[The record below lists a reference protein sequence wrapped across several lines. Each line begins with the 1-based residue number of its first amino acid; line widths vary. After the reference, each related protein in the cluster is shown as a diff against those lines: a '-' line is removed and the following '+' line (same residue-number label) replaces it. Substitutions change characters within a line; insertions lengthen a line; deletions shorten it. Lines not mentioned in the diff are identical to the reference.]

1 MMKILGNGIDI
12 YVKHHFHYDLRFKIF
27 LDNRTV
33 NRAII
38 WPKYEDYPGVEAV
51 TNLAKTKNYFRF
63 YIDSLLYSGVK
74 IVPLFPNPNCQYID
88 LINLQNFFTMTKI
101 VHGKQIRLVYE
112 CCNPKSTHYRHFIIV
127 QIELF

>member
-1 MMKILGNGIDI
+1 MFQTISKRNRIDI
-12 YVKHHFHYDLRFKIF
+12 YVKHHFHYGLRF
-27 LDNRTV
+27 

-63 YIDSLLYSGVK
+63 YINSLLYSGVK

-101 VHGKQIRLVYE
+101 VHGKQCGLVYE
-112 CCNPKSTHYRHFIIV
+112 CCNPKITYYLHFIIV